1 MKPALEFLPTGVAR
15 HRVVS
20 ALAEIFDERLDQR
33 AAPRKSYFGPVTVSL
48 DGAADVKLSAFA
60 RDVSPLGIGLVHI
73 MPVHQGEVVV
83 SLDLPSGNKVAL
95 RTEIVWC
102 KNFDDGWYASGG
114 RFIDVV
120 GSSKPPSE
128 LFG

>member
-1 MKPALEFLPTGVAR
+1 MKPALDFLPTGVAR

-20 ALAEIFDERLDQR
+20 ALAEIFDDRLDQR
-33 AAPRKSYFGPVTVSL
+33 TAPRKSYFGPVAISL
-48 DGAADVKLSAFA
+48 DGAPEVKLSAFA

-73 MPVHQGEVVV
+73 MPVREGEVVV
-83 SLDLPSGNKVAL
+83 SLELPSGNTIAL

-102 KNFDDGWYASGG
+102 KNFGDGWYASGG

-120 GSSKPPSE
+120 PPSRPV
-128 LFG
+128 G